1 METVLSILIDKFGM
15 NNPDK
20 LFWLSLVCW
29 IFGGII
35 ISAIIK
41 KFYNYKFQK
50 IVVLFFT
57 ISFTFHIGLSVKNS
71 SLFKIINQILY
82 FK

>member
-1 METVLSILIDKFGM
+1 METVLSIFIDKFGM
-15 NNPDK
+15 NNSDK

-41 KFYNYKFQK
+41 K
-50 IVVLFFT
+50 
-57 ISFTFHIGLSVKNS
+57 
-71 SLFKIINQILY
+71 ILQL
-82 FK
+82 